1 MIFNQSLLCMLRDP
15 LILVTWMQQANM
27 NTTPVYALLLCI
39 LATIALARGQMP
51 CIEDSEVGG
60 IAQRWLNAFATG
72 GLSSLSDAVTENVHE
87 IFLTCILT
95 SS

>member
-1 MIFNQSLLCMLRDP
+1 MNSLR
-15 LILVTWMQQANM
+15 
-27 NTTPVYALLLCI
+27 VYALLLCI
-39 LATIALARGQMP
+39 LATIALAGGQAPP

-72 GLSSLSDAVTENVHE
+72 GLSTLSDAVTENVRE
-87 IFLTCILT
+87 SFLTCVLI